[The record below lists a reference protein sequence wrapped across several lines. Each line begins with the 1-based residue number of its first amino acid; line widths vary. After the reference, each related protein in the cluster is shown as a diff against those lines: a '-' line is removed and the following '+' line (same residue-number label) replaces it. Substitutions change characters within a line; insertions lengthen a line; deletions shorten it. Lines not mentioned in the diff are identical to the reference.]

1 MVWNRNV
8 NDITSFLSGH
18 TWRICLQIDL
28 SINLLF
34 PKVLE
39 NMPAKKL
46 VSLLKYMH
54 PSVSAVPALSN
65 PDSGFDSHRG
75 QAIFQLAQCGNTGG
89 NTQSNIH
96 RDYK

>member
-8 NDITSFLSGH
+8 NDITSFFSGH

-28 SINLLF
+28 SI
-34 PKVLE
+34 K
-39 NMPAKKL
+39 PAKKL